1 MIIMILKK
9 IIKWKMKYFWITEN
23 QVIAIFSYLL
33 SKYVL
38 RLKEVWK
45 IKKDSEKIDE
55 IDSSIKREEL

>member
-1 MIIMILKK
+1 MILMILKK

-23 QVIAIFSYLL
+23 QVISIFSYLL